1 MKRIIAL
8 IITTL
13 FLITLV
19 GTSAESPATNTK
31 WEYAVVK
38 WDGPDRIYYNLP
50 GKFELVYLTK
60 QGVVIPK
67 EAQAEEFCLAHASNK
82 MAKDGWEA
90 VNLDS
95 RRILFRRAAR

>member
-1 MKRIIAL
+1 MKRTIAL
-8 IITTL
+8 VTAL
-13 FLITLV
+13 FLIALSL
-19 GTSAESPATNTK
+19 GTNAQAPNAATK
-31 WEYAVVK
+31 WEYALVK

-50 GKFELVYLTK
+50 DKFELVYLTK
-60 QGVVIPK
+60 QGVTIPK
-67 EAQAEEFCLAHASNK
+67 EAQAEEFCLAHASNR